1 MSREIVL
8 NFGGMSI
15 DMSFDSYGSLRLML
29 LRVFSGFRGSFMEI
43 QRVLEITKGLWGFS
57 RNPGISY

>member
-8 NFGGMSI
+8 NFGGMNI

-29 LRVFSGFRGSFMEI
+29 LRLFGWFGGSFMEI
-43 QRVLEITKGLWGFS
+43 QRVLETIEGLWGFS
-57 RNPGISY
+57 RNPGISS